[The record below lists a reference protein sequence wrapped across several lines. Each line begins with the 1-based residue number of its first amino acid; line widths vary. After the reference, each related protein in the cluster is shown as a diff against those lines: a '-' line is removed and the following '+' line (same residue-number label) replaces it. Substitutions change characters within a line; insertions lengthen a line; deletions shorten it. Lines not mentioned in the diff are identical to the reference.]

1 MSLPLISA
9 VDKPLRGIVCMLLAV
24 ALFAAMDA
32 AMKSLTP
39 HYSAMQIAC
48 LRAALAWP
56 LVVIWLLSSGRHRR
70 LLKARWSLHILRAV
84 LGVMMLWAFVF
95 SLQSLA
101 LSEAYSIFFTAPL
114 LITAMSAFWLKEYVA
129 PRHWVAIAVG
139 LICVCFML
147 KPDGDKLI
155 SVGALMAL
163 LAAFCYA
170 VSAISVRILGRSEGT
185 GNMVFWLMTLLAL
198 GAGLLAL
205 PDWQPLKSELWLSF
219 VMIGVTGFGGQ
230 LAITEAFKVAPSA
243 LVAPF
248 EYTALLWGMG
258 FDILLWQHY
267 PQLATLAGAAIIM
280 LSGLYLVWQ
289 HKA

>member
-1 MSLPLISA
+1 MSLPLVSA

-24 ALFAAMDA
+24 GLFAAMDA
-32 AMKSLTP
+32 AMKSLTQ
-39 HYSAMQIAC
+39 HYSAMQITC

-56 LVVIWLLSSGRHRR
+56 LVVIWLLSSRR
-70 LLKARWSLHILRAV
+70 YNSLLNARWGLHILRAV

-95 SLQSLA
+95 SLQSLT

-129 PRHWVAIAVG
+129 PRHWVAIAIG
-139 LICVCFML
+139 LISVCFML

-155 SVGALMAL
+155 SFGALMAL

-170 VSAISVRILGRSEGT
+170 VSAITVRILGRSEGT

-219 VMIGVTGFGGQ
+219 VMIGVTGFAGQ
-230 LAITEAFKVAPSA
+230 LAITQAFKVAPSA

-267 PQLATLAGAAIIM
+267 PQLATLAGAAVIM